1 MFNYNI
7 NLNPNKNEESGSR
20 APRYLRSVER
30 RPDYKLTCG
39 QALFYSLHPRRRTA
53 RYFGFQNKL
62 IIILL
67 CTIIIFLSGCQKEEI
82 IDIEEDYIPVE
93 IILIEPEEIS
103 FPIHSA
109 GMVSMK
115 ETVNLS
121 FKIGGIIKDIFVDEG
136 QTVERGQVLG
146 RLYLLEINAQVSKAQ
161 SGFEKATRDLERVNS
176 LYDNNVA
183 TLEQLQDGET
193 AYNIALSD
201 LKIAEFNLTHSSIIA
216 PNNGKILK
224 RYYEESEL
232 IGSGSPVFIF
242 ASTDKNLILRIGVID
257 EDVIRLQLNDPADLY
272 FDVFQD
278 NIFTAYV
285 SEIAETADPL
295 TGTFEVEL
303 TIDDKQN
310 LVSGFIAKLD
320 LYPSE
325 KQIQTLVPISS
336 IIEGD
341 KNTGLVYTIDSNLK
355 AVKIP
360 VTIDRILDNVAA
372 VSEGLENVNFIVLS
386 GVSYLSDGALVK
398 ILNPEI
404 LQQANS
410 ESNNSNNVLT
420 DLQTSN

>member
-1 MFNYNI
+1 MFNN
-7 NLNPNKNEESGSR
+7 NVNDNPNKI
-20 APRYLRSVER
+20 
-30 RPDYKLTCG
+30 
-39 QALFYSLHPRRRTA
+39 
-53 RYFGFQNKL
+53 KL
-62 IIILL
+62 IILL
-67 CTIIIFLSGCQKEEI
+67 LSTVIMFLSSCQKEEI
-82 IDIEEDYIPVE
+82 TDAEEDYIPVE
-93 IILIEPEEIS
+93 IILIQPEEIS

-136 QTVERGQVLG
+136 QTVERGQILA
-146 RLYLLEINAQVSKAQ
+146 RLFLLEIDAQVSKAQ
-161 SGFEKATRDLERVNS
+161 SAFEKATRDLERVNS

-183 TLEQLQDGET
+183 TLEQLQDAET

-201 LKIAEFNLTHSSIIA
+201 LRVAEFNRTHSSIIA

-224 RYYEESEL
+224 RYYEEGEL

-257 EDVIRLQLNDPADLY
+257 EDVIRLQLDDPADLY
-272 FDVFQD
+272 FDVFPD
-278 NIFTAYV
+278 TIFSAYV

-303 TIDDKQN
+303 TINDKEN

-325 KQIQTLVPISS
+325 KQLQILVPISS

-360 VTIDRILDNVAA
+360 VTISRILDNKVA

-386 GVSYLSDGALVK
+386 GVSYITDGALVK

-404 LQQANS
+404 LQQANP
-410 ESNNSNNVLT
+410 ESNNNNDALT
-420 DLQTSN
+420 NSQTSN